1 MQPKYLATFWGYFKQ
16 TTVLTIGLLFIIISC
31 HTGHSLYRNTINL
44 TSKLLWGKN
53 LQNQCYI
60 HQMSP
65 FQRSVQR
72 YISHQTVCSNRL
84 QLAWLTQKNGLVV
97 VEGDTPSDVMCD
109 LCAES
114 LNRIFTPKL
123 PFSDLTQWQG
133 QYSSLI
139 HKRFFS
145 RAKSSPIVAQ
155 ANVYF
160 HQVHTYVSTMQCDQI
175 G

>member
-1 MQPKYLATFWGYFKQ
+1 MGKKSTKSMLHPLDEPISEDCTKLYQSPNCLQQPVAACL
-16 TTVLTIGLLFIIISC
+16 V
-31 HTGHSLYRNTINL
+31 NT
-44 TSKLLWGKN
+44 
-53 LQNQCYI
+53 
-60 HQMSP
+60 
-65 FQRSVQR
+65 
-72 YISHQTVCSNRL
+72 
-84 QLAWLTQKNGLVV
+84 KNGLVV

-160 HQVHTYVSTMQCDQI
+160 H
-175 G
+175 